1 MKDFRDLE
9 VWKES
14 RKFRMIIREVA
25 KKFPKEEQF
34 ILTSQ
39 IVRSVSSVT
48 ANIAEGFGR
57 YHHQENIQ
65 FCRIAKGS
73 LTETLD
79 HLTVAL
85 DENYITNEKFDEL
98 YIQYE
103 KCIRLI
109 NGYINYLIKQ
119 KKKS

>member
-14 RKFRMIIREVA
+14 RNFRKQIRALA
-25 KKFPKEEQF
+25 KTFPKDERF

-39 IVRSVSSVT
+39 IIRSASSVT

-65 FCRIAKGS
+65 FCRISKGS

-85 DENYITNEKFDEL
+85 DENYITQIEFDDL
-98 YIQYE
+98 YKQYE
-103 KCIRLI
+103 VCIKLI
-109 NGYINYLIKQ
+109 NGYVNYLKKQ
-119 KKKS
+119 KLK

>member
-14 RKFRMIIREVA
+14 RNFRREIRRIA
-25 KKFPKEEQF
+25 KQFPREEQF

-39 IVRSVSSVT
+39 IIRSVSSIT

-85 DENYITNEKFDEL
+85 DEKYIDNSTFDEL
-98 YIQYE
+98 YKQYE
-103 KCIRLI
+103 VCIKLI
-109 NGYINYLIKQ
+109 NGYTNYLQKQ
-119 KKKS
+119 KLK

>member
-14 RKFRMIIREVA
+14 RKFRKQIRVIA
-25 KKFPKEEQF
+25 KTFPSDERF

-39 IVRSVSSVT
+39 IIRSVSSIT

-57 YHHQENIQ
+57 YGHQENIQ

-85 DENYITNEKFDEL
+85 DEGCIDVLTFDEL
-98 YIQYE
+98 YRQYE
-103 KCIRLI
+103 ICIKLI
-109 NGYINYLIKQ
+109 NGYTNYLQKQ
-119 KKKS
+119 KLK

>member
-14 RKFRMIIREVA
+14 RSFRVEIRKIA
-25 KKFPKEEQF
+25 KDFPKEEQF

-39 IVRSVSSVT
+39 IIRSVSSIT

-85 DENYITNEKFDEL
+85 DEKYITLEKFDEL
-98 YIQYE
+98 YKQY
-103 KCIRLI
+103 KACIRLI
-109 NGYINYLIKQ
+109 NGYVNYLQKQ
-119 KKKS
+119 KLK